1 MRIAGF
7 LLGVLLSLSMPALAS
22 EAPAQKGVVGKDS
35 FSGVMALDQ
44 PIEMGI
50 DVKGVKMQSVY
61 FSGTEA
67 MVILWNR
74 RPQSTKVTVDVAVHD
89 KAGKLLAVGQKKFSL
104 GAGTIRAGKQ
114 ANYNFDFSSYLP
126 NLSEAA
132 AFSAVF
138 SVAEQSSNTG
148 SRTAG
153 E

>member
-1 MRIAGF
+1 MRIAGL
-7 LLGVLLSLSMPALAS
+7 LLGALLSLSLPALAS
-22 EAPAQKGVVGKDS
+22 DAPAQKGVVGNGS
-35 FSGVMALDQ
+35 FSGALVLDQ

-74 RPQSTKVTVDVAVHD
+74 RPQSTKVTVDVAVYD
-89 KAGKLLAVGQKKFSL
+89 KAGKMVAVGQKKFSL
-104 GAGTIRAGKQ
+104 VAGTIRAGKQ
-114 ANYNFDFSSYLP
+114 ANYNFDFSSYLSSM
-126 NLSEAA
+126 SEAA

-138 SVAEQSSNTG
+138 SVAEQSSNTSG
-148 SRTAG
+148 SRSF